1 MQRRDNDP
9 AQQLDS
15 LGRSW
20 GWVLA
25 FGLATLLIGILVV
38 MDPSSSVVFVAVV
51 IGIEFVLSG
60 IFHIVASFT
69 SVGEGHRVWMILIG
83 ILSIAVGVFLI
94 RHLNITLSI
103 LPVIV
108 GIFWIVQ
115 GVMEFFAA
123 VANKEMVSRGWNMLL
138 GVVILIAGIVV
149 VSWPIHSI
157 VALAWLTGLSLIFF
171 GAMISMSAF
180 QVKKFAGRAGTPA

>member
-1 MQRRDNDP
+1 MQRSDNDP
-9 AQQLDS
+9 AQTLDS

-25 FGLATLLIGILVV
+25 FGLITLLIGIIVV
-38 MDPSSSVVFVAVV
+38 IDPSSSVVFVAVL

-69 SVGEGHRVWMILIG
+69 SVGDGHRVWMILIG
-83 ILSIAVGVFLI
+83 ILSIALGVFLI
-94 RHLNITLSI
+94 RHLNVTLSI

-123 VANKEMVSRGWNMLL
+123 VANKEMASRGWNMLL
-138 GVVILIAGIVV
+138 GVVVLIAGIVV

-157 VALAWLTGLSLIFF
+157 VALAWLIGISLIFF

-180 QVKKFAGRAGTPA
+180 QVKKFAGGVATPG

>member
-1 MQRRDNDP
+1 MQRSDNDP

-25 FGLATLLIGILVV
+25 FGLVTLLIGILVV

-138 GVVILIAGIVV
+138 GVVVLIAGIVV

-171 GAMISMSAF
+171 GAMISMSAL
-180 QVKKFAGRAGTPA
+180 QVKKLAGRAGTPA

>member
-25 FGLATLLIGILVV
+25 FGLVTLLIGILVV

-123 VANKEMVSRGWNMLL
+123 VANKEMASRGWNMLL

-157 VALAWLTGLSLIFF
+157 VALAWLTGISLIFF
-171 GAMISMSAF
+171 GAMISVSAF
-180 QVKKFAGRAGTPA
+180 QVKKFAGQAGAPA